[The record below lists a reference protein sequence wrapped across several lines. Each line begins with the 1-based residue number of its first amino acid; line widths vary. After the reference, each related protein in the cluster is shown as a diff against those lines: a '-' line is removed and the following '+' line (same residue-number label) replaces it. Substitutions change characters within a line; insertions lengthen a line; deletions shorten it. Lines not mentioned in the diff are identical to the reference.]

1 MPTKL
6 LIVGG
11 VAGGASTATRARR
24 LNEDAE
30 IILFERGEFISYAN
44 CGLPYYI
51 GKEIT
56 ERDDLLVTT
65 PELLINR
72 FNVDVRT
79 FSEVTAIDRG
89 NKQVTVRNHVE
100 NRTYTESYDKLVLC
114 PGGRPIKPPLPG
126 IDLDTVFSLWTIPDS
141 DRIKAFIDEKKP
153 RSAVVIG
160 GGFIGLEMAENL
172 IARGIEVTVVEMLDQ
187 VMPPLDFEMVSL
199 VHSHIIENGCNL
211 HLSDAVSSF
220 RKEGERTFVTAKS
233 GAEIECDLVILS
245 IGVRPNNELA
255 RDAGLELGDRGGIRT
270 NPHMQTSDPDIY
282 AAGDVVEV
290 KDFVSGQPAMIPL
303 AGPANK
309 QGRIVA
315 DNIFGR
321 RSVFKGTQ
329 GSAVVKVFD
338 MTVALTGNN
347 EKTLKR
353 YGIPYRISYTQSG
366 SHASYYPG
374 SQMMNVKLIFT
385 PDDGKILGA
394 QIVGMEGADKRID
407 VLATAIRAGMT
418 VFDLEELELAYA
430 PPYSSAKDP
439 VNMAG
444 FVASNILRKDVENVN
459 WDELDGLDREEY
471 VLLDVREQ
479 DELDMHEMLE
489 GAINIDL
496 NELRRRLSELDKD
509 KTYVIYCAMGQRG
522 YIAYRMLSQHGFAC
536 RNLSG
541 GYNAYMAPRI
551 DLASIVLG
559 APCEDELL
567 TRAPGM
573 ADVDIDFSVNA
584 CGVPCPGPIMKLS
597 KKITE
602 MADGN
607 VLKITASDRG
617 FASDV
622 PGWCSKSG
630 NQLLSLSSEKGIFT
644 AIIRKGKPAE
654 DLCEG
659 SGDEPEDD
667 GDDGMN
673 KTAITINS
681 AEPKNL
687 FPAFILASSAAASGE
702 EVILYFT
709 PNAAPALKKGVL
721 ESMEMKG
728 MPRMADLVE
737 GVAFMDGRFLLCEL
751 ALKAEE
757 ITAEELRE
765 EVEVVGV
772 TTFVVAASGAK
783 MTFSF

>member
-1 MPTKL
+1 MSIKL

-24 LNEDAE
+24 LNEEAE

-79 FSEVTAIDRG
+79 FSEVTAIDRA
-89 NKQVTVRNHVE
+89 NKLVTVRDHVQK
-100 NRTYTESYDKLVLC
+100 RTYTESYDKLVLC
-114 PGGRPIKPPLPG
+114 PGGRPIKPPLVG
-126 IDLDTVFSLWTIPDS
+126 IDLDSVFSLWTIPDS
-141 DRIKAFIDEKKP
+141 DRIKMFMEMNKP
-153 RSAVVIG
+153 KSAVVIG

-172 IARGIEVTVVEMLDQ
+172 IAKGLEVTLVEMLDQ
-187 VMPPLDFEMVSL
+187 VMPPLDYEMASI
-199 VHSHIIENGCNL
+199 VHSHITESGCRL
-211 HLSDAVSSF
+211 HLSDAVSFFS
-220 RKEGERTFVTAKS
+220 ERDGRTVVTTQS
-233 GAEIECDLVILS
+233 GAEIECDMVILS

-270 NPHMQTSDPDIY
+270 DGHMLTSDPHIY

-290 KDFVSGQPAMIPL
+290 TDFVSGQPAMIPL

-347 EKTLKR
+347 EKSLKR
-353 YGIPYRISYTQSG
+353 FEIPYLISYTQSG

-374 SQMMNVKLIFT
+374 SQMMNVKLIFS
-385 PDDGKILGA
+385 PGDGKILGG
-394 QIVGMEGADKRID
+394 QIVGMEGVDKRID
-407 VLATAIRAGMT
+407 VIATAIRAGMT

-444 FVASNILRKDVENVN
+444 FVASNMIRGDVETVHWFEMDDIDMNTHA
-459 WDELDGLDREEY
+459 
-471 VLLDVREQ
+471 LLDVRD
-479 DELDMHEMLE
+479 DEELEMHGPLD
-489 GAINIDL
+489 GAVHIPL
-496 NELRRRLSELDKD
+496 NELRRRLSELDKE

-522 YIAYRMLSQHGFAC
+522 YIGYRMLVQHGFSC

-541 GYNAYMAPRI
+541 GYTIYT
-551 DLASIVLG
+551 ASRAEIKEPPTVEVSCLG
-559 APCEDELL
+559 ILEKGA
-567 TRAPGM
+567 
-573 ADVDIDFSVNA
+573 VDFDFAVNA

-597 KKITE
+597 KKIAE
-602 MADGN
+602 MEDGQ

-622 PGWCSKSG
+622 PGWCGKSG
-630 NQLLSLSSEKGIFT
+630 NELLSLSSEKGIFS
-644 AIIRKGKPAE
+644 AVIRKGRADEVPCGEVAE
-654 DLCEG
+654 DAET
-659 SGDEPEDD
+659 EEET
-667 GDDGMN
+667 GDDEVS
-673 KTAITINS
+673 KTAITINTS
-681 AEPKNL
+681 EPKDL
-687 FPAFILASSAAASGE
+687 FPAFILASSAAASGD

-709 PNAAPALKKGVL
+709 PNAASALKKGVL
-721 ESMEMKG
+721 ESMELKG
-728 MPRMADLVE
+728 MPKMADLVE

-751 ALKAEE
+751 ALK
-757 ITAEELRE
+757 TGDVTREELRE

-772 TTFVVAASGAK
+772 TTFVVAAQGAK

>member
-1 MPTKL
+1 MSIKL

-24 LNEDAE
+24 LNEEAE

-79 FSEVTAIDRG
+79 FSEVTAIDRA
-89 NKQVTVRNHVE
+89 NKLVTVRDHVQK
-100 NRTYTESYDKLVLC
+100 RTYTESYDKLVLC
-114 PGGRPIKPPLPG
+114 PGGRPIKPPLVG
-126 IDLDTVFSLWTIPDS
+126 IDLDSVFSLWTIPDS
-141 DRIKAFIDEKKP
+141 DRIKTFMEDNKP

-172 IARGIEVTVVEMLDQ
+172 IAKGLEVTLVEMLDQ
-187 VMPPLDFEMVSL
+187 VMPPLDYEMASI
-199 VHSHIIENGCNL
+199 VHSHITESGCRL
-211 HLSDAVSSF
+211 HLSDAVSFFS
-220 RKEGERTFVTAKS
+220 ERDGRTVVTTQS
-233 GAEIECDLVILS
+233 GAEIECDMVILS

-270 NPHMQTSDPDIY
+270 DGHMLTSDPHIY

-290 KDFVSGQPAMIPL
+290 TDFVSGQPAMIPL

-321 RSVFKGTQ
+321 PSVFKGTQ

-347 EKTLKR
+347 EKSLKR
-353 YGIPYRISYTQSG
+353 YEIPYLISYTQSG

-374 SQMMNVKLIFT
+374 SQMMNVKLIFS
-385 PDDGKILGA
+385 PGDGKILGG
-394 QIVGMEGADKRID
+394 QIVGMEGVDKRID
-407 VLATAIRAGMT
+407 VIATAIRAGMT

-444 FVASNILRKDVENVN
+444 FVASNMIRGDVETVHWFEMDDIDMNTHA
-459 WDELDGLDREEY
+459 
-471 VLLDVREQ
+471 LLDVRD
-479 DELDMHEMLE
+479 DEELEMHGPLD
-489 GAINIDL
+489 GAVHIPL
-496 NELRRRLSELDKD
+496 NELRRRLSELDKE

-522 YIAYRMLSQHGFAC
+522 YIGYRMLIQHGFQC
-536 RNLSG
+536 SNLSG
-541 GYNAYMAPRI
+541 GYTIYT
-551 DLASIVLG
+551 ASRAEIKEPPTVEVSCLG
-559 APCEDELL
+559 ILEKGA
-567 TRAPGM
+567 
-573 ADVDIDFSVNA
+573 VDFDFAVNA

-597 KKITE
+597 KKIAE
-602 MADGN
+602 MEDGQ

-622 PGWCSKSG
+622 PGWCGKSG
-630 NQLLSLSSEKGIFT
+630 NELLSLSSEKGIFS
-644 AIIRKGKPAE
+644 AVIRKGRADEVPCGEVAE
-654 DLCEG
+654 DAET
-659 SGDEPEDD
+659 EEET
-667 GDDGMN
+667 GDDEVS
-673 KTAITINS
+673 KTAITINTS
-681 AEPKNL
+681 EPKDL
-687 FPAFILASSAAASGE
+687 FPAFILASSAAASGD

-709 PNAAPALKKGVL
+709 PNAASALKKGVL
-721 ESMEMKG
+721 ESMELKG
-728 MPRMADLVE
+728 MPKMADLVE

-751 ALKAEE
+751 ALK
-757 ITAEELRE
+757 TGDVTREELRE

-772 TTFVVAASGAK
+772 TTFVVAAQGAK

>member
-1 MPTKL
+1 MKL

-51 GKEIT
+51 GNEIT
-56 ERDDLLVTT
+56 ERGDLLVTT

-79 FSEVTAIDRG
+79 FSEVTEIDRA
-89 NKQVTVRNHVE
+89 NKSIKVMDIRKGE
-100 NRTYTESYDKLVLC
+100 TYTENFDKLVLC
-114 PGGRPIKPPLPG
+114 PGGSPIKPPLGG
-126 IDLDTVFSLWTIPDS
+126 IDLDTVFVLWTIPDS
-141 DRIKAFIDEKKP
+141 DEIKAFIENNKP
-153 RSAVVIG
+153 KSAVVIG

-172 IARGIEVTVVEMLDQ
+172 IAKGLDVTIVEMLDQ
-187 VMPPLDFEMVSL
+187 VMPPLDYEMVSI
-199 VHSHIIENGCNL
+199 VHSHIIESGCRL
-211 HLSDAVSSF
+211 HLKDAVSSF
-220 RKEGERTFVTAKS
+220 RKENDRTVVTTNS
-233 GAEIECDLVILS
+233 GAEIECDMVILS

-255 RDAGLELGDRGGIRT
+255 RKAGLELGDRGGIRT
-270 NPHMQTSDPDIY
+270 DEHMLTSDPDIY

-321 RSVFKGTQ
+321 RSVFNGTQ

-338 MTVALTGNN
+338 MTVALTGNS
-347 EKTLKR
+347 EKGLKR
-353 YGIPYRISYTQSG
+353 YDIPYLVSYTQSG

-374 SQMMNVKLIFT
+374 SQMMNVKLIFS
-385 PDDGKILGA
+385 PEDGKILGG

-407 VLATAIRAGMT
+407 VIATAIRAGMT

-444 FVASNILRKDVENVN
+444 FVASNILRKDVENIYWN
-459 WDELDGLDREEY
+459 EIEDLDGDEF
-471 VLLDVREQ
+471 VLLDVRD
-479 DELDMHEMLE
+479 DEEIEMHALLE
-489 GAINIDL
+489 GAVHIPL
-496 NELRRRLSELDKD
+496 NQLRGRLYELDKT
-509 KTYVIYCAMGQRG
+509 KTYIIYCAMGQRG
-522 YIAYRMLSQHGFAC
+522 YIGYRMMVQHGFRC
-536 RNLSG
+536 KNLSG
-541 GYNAYMAPRI
+541 GYNLYMAPRTNL
-551 DLASIVLG
+551 DSIPVRS
-559 APCEDELL
+559 PCEAELTSGKQL
-567 TRAPGM
+567 IGDAK
-573 ADVDIDFSVNA
+573 IDFTVNA

-597 KKITE
+597 KKMGE
-602 MADGN
+602 MEDGN
-607 VLKITASDRG
+607 ILKITASDRG

-630 NQLLSLSSEKGIFT
+630 NQLLSLSSDKGIFT
-644 AIIRKGKPAE
+644 AVIRKGMPSE
-654 DLCEG
+654 DICEKLADD
-659 SGDEPEDD
+659 SDDE
-667 GDDGMN
+667 GDDGVS
-673 KTAITINS
+673 KTAITINTS
-681 AEPKNL
+681 EPKDL
-687 FPAFILASSAAASGE
+687 FPAFILASSAAASGD

-721 ESMEMKG
+721 EAMEMKG
-728 MPRMADLVE
+728 MPDMADLVE

-751 ALKAEE
+751 ALKTGEL
-757 ITAEELRE
+757 TAEELRE

-772 TTFVVAASGAK
+772 TTFVVAAQGAK

>member
-1 MPTKL
+1 MSMKL

-24 LNEDAE
+24 LNEEAE

-72 FNVDVRT
+72 FNIDVRT
-79 FSEVTAIDRG
+79 FSEVTEIDRTG
-89 NKQVTVRNHVE
+89 KKVTVRDHVKKE
-100 NRTYTESYDKLVLC
+100 TYTESYDKLVLC
-114 PGGRPIKPPLPG
+114 PGGRPIKPPLAG
-126 IDLDTVFSLWTIPDS
+126 IDLDSVFSLWTIPDS
-141 DRIKAFIDEKKP
+141 DRIKTFMETKNPK
-153 RSAVVIG
+153 SAVVIG

-172 IARGIEVTVVEMLDQ
+172 IAKGLEVTLVEMLDQ
-187 VMPPLDFEMVSL
+187 VMPPLDYEMASI
-199 VHSHIIENGCNL
+199 VHSHITESGCRL
-211 HLSDAVSSF
+211 HLSDAVSFFS
-220 RKEGERTFVTAKS
+220 ERDGRTVVTTQN
-233 GAEIECDLVILS
+233 GAEIECDMVILS

-270 NPHMQTSDPDIY
+270 DGHMLTSDPHIY

-290 KDFVSGQPAMIPL
+290 TDFVSGQPAMIPL

-347 EKTLKR
+347 EKSLKR
-353 YGIPYRISYTQSG
+353 HGIPYLMSYTQSG

-374 SQMMNVKLIFT
+374 SQMMNVKLIFS
-385 PDDGKILGA
+385 PGDGRILGG
-394 QIVGMEGADKRID
+394 QIVGMEGVDKRID
-407 VLATAIRAGMT
+407 VIATAIRAGMT

-444 FVASNILRKDVENVN
+444 FVASNIIRGDVKTVH
-459 WDELDGLDREEY
+459 WFELDDIDMNTH
-471 VLLDVREQ
+471 VLLDLR
-479 DELDMHEMLE
+479 DEEELEMHGMLD
-489 GAINIDL
+489 GAVHIPL
-496 NELRRRLSELDKD
+496 NELRRRLSELDRN
-509 KTYVIYCAMGQRG
+509 KTYIIYCAIGQRG
-522 YIAYRMLSQHGFAC
+522 YIGYRMLVQHGFRC

-541 GYNAYMAPRI
+541 GYTIYTAPRAEI
-551 DLASIVLG
+551 KEPSTVEVSG
-559 APCEDELL
+559 VGLL
-567 TRAPGM
+567 DKSP
-573 ADVDIDFSVNA
+573 VDFDFAVNA
-584 CGVPCPGPIMKLS
+584 CGVPCPGPIMKLG
-597 KKITE
+597 KKIAE
-602 MADGN
+602 MEAGQ

-622 PGWCSKSG
+622 PGWCGKSG
-630 NQLLSLSSEKGIFT
+630 NELLSLTSEKGIFS
-644 AIIRKGKPAE
+644 AVIRKGMTILESCKGGME
-654 DLCEG
+654 ELET
-659 SGDEPEDD
+659 EDD
-667 GDDGMN
+667 EGDDGVS
-673 KTAITINS
+673 KTAITINTS
-681 AEPKNL
+681 EPKDL
-687 FPAFILASSAAASGE
+687 FPAFILASSAAATGD

-709 PNAAPALKKGVL
+709 PNAAPALVKGVL

-728 MPRMADLVE
+728 MPAMADLVE

-751 ALKAEE
+751 ALK
-757 ITAEELRE
+757 TGDVTREELRE

-772 TTFVVAASGAK
+772 TTFVVAAQGAK

>member
-1 MPTKL
+1 MSMKL

-51 GKEIT
+51 GNEIT
-56 ERDDLLVTT
+56 ERGDLLVTT

-79 FSEVTAIDRG
+79 FSEVTEIDRA
-89 NKQVTVRNHVE
+89 NKSIKVMDIRKGE
-100 NRTYTESYDKLVLC
+100 TYTENFDKLVLC
-114 PGGRPIKPPLPG
+114 PGGSPIKPPLGG
-126 IDLDTVFSLWTIPDS
+126 IDLDTVFVLWTIPDS
-141 DRIKAFIDEKKP
+141 DEIKAFIENNKP
-153 RSAVVIG
+153 KSAVVIG

-172 IARGIEVTVVEMLDQ
+172 IAKGLDVTIVEMLDQ
-187 VMPPLDFEMVSL
+187 VMPPLDYEMVSI
-199 VHSHIIENGCNL
+199 VHSHIIESGCRL
-211 HLSDAVSSF
+211 HLKDAVSSF
-220 RKEGERTFVTAKS
+220 RKENDRTVVTTNS
-233 GAEIECDLVILS
+233 GAEIECDMVILS

-255 RDAGLELGDRGGIRT
+255 RKAGLELGDRGGIRT
-270 NPHMQTSDPDIY
+270 DEHMLTSDPDIY

-321 RSVFKGTQ
+321 RSVFNGTQ

-338 MTVALTGNN
+338 MTVALTGNS
-347 EKTLKR
+347 EKGLKR
-353 YGIPYRISYTQSG
+353 YDIPYLVSYTQSG

-374 SQMMNVKLIFT
+374 SQMMNVKLIFS
-385 PDDGKILGA
+385 PEDGKILGG

-407 VLATAIRAGMT
+407 VIATAIRAGMT

-444 FVASNILRKDVENVN
+444 FVASNILRKDVENIYWN
-459 WDELDGLDREEY
+459 EIEDLDGDEF
-471 VLLDVREQ
+471 VLLDVRD
-479 DELDMHEMLE
+479 DEEIEMHALLE
-489 GAINIDL
+489 GAVHIPL
-496 NELRRRLSELDKD
+496 NQLRGRLYELDKT
-509 KTYVIYCAMGQRG
+509 KTYIIYCAMGQRG
-522 YIAYRMLSQHGFAC
+522 YIGYRMMVQHGFRC
-536 RNLSG
+536 KNLSG
-541 GYNAYMAPRI
+541 GYNLYMAPRTNL
-551 DLASIVLG
+551 DSIPVRS
-559 APCEDELL
+559 PCEAELTSGKQL
-567 TRAPGM
+567 IGDAK
-573 ADVDIDFSVNA
+573 IDFTVNA

-597 KKITE
+597 KKMGE
-602 MADGN
+602 MEDGN
-607 VLKITASDRG
+607 ILKITASDRG

-630 NQLLSLSSEKGIFT
+630 NQLLSLSSDKGIFT
-644 AIIRKGKPAE
+644 AVIRKGMPSE
-654 DLCEG
+654 DICEKLADD
-659 SGDEPEDD
+659 SDDE
-667 GDDGMN
+667 GDDGVS
-673 KTAITINS
+673 KTAITINTS
-681 AEPKNL
+681 EPKDL
-687 FPAFILASSAAASGE
+687 FPAFILASSAAASGD

-721 ESMEMKG
+721 EAMEMKG
-728 MPRMADLVE
+728 MPDMADLVE

-751 ALKAEE
+751 ALKTGEL
-757 ITAEELRE
+757 TAEELRE

-772 TTFVVAASGAK
+772 TTFVVAAQGAK

>member
-1 MPTKL
+1 MSIKV

-24 LNEDAE
+24 LSEEAE
-30 IILFERGEFISYAN
+30 IILFERGEYISYAN

-72 FNVDVRT
+72 FNIDVRT
-79 FSEVTAIDRG
+79 FSEVTGIDRA

-126 IDLDTVFSLWTIPDS
+126 IDLDSIFILWTIPDS
-141 DRIKAFIDEKKP
+141 DRIKAIIDEKKP

-172 IARGIEVTVVEMLDQ
+172 IARGMEVTVVEMLDQ
-187 VMPPLDFEMVSL
+187 VMPPLDFEMASI
-199 VHSHIIENGCNL
+199 VHSHIIENGCRL

-220 RKEGERTFVTAKS
+220 RKEGDLTVVTTKG
-233 GAEIECDLVILS
+233 GAEIECDMVILS

-270 NPHMQTSDPDIY
+270 NPHMLTSDPDIY

-290 KDFVSGQPAMIPL
+290 KDFISGQPAMIPL

-347 EKTLKR
+347 EKILGR
-353 YGIPYRISYTQSG
+353 YGMPYLISYTQSG

-444 FVASNILRKDVENVN
+444 FVASNILRKDVENVYWN
-459 WDELDGLDREEY
+459 EVDSLNAEEE
-471 VLLDVREQ
+471 VLLDVRD
-479 DELDMHEMLE
+479 DEELEMHGPLD
-489 GAINIDL
+489 GAVHIPL
-496 NELRRRLSELDKD
+496 NELRRRLSELDTDRK
-509 KTYVIYCAMGQRG
+509 YIVYCAIGQRG
-522 YIAYRMLSQHGFAC
+522 YIACRMLIQNGFSC
-536 RNLSG
+536 KNLSG
-541 GYNAYMAPRI
+541 GYNIYAAPRV
-551 DLASIVLG
+551 DLDTITPST
-559 APCEDELL
+559 PCEGELME
-567 TRAPGM
+567 RMPGM
-573 ADVDIDFSVNA
+573 ADVDVDFAVNA

-597 KKITE
+597 KKINE
-602 MADGN
+602 MEDGN

-644 AIIRKGKPAE
+644 AIIRKGRPPA
-654 DLCEG
+654 DICEG
-659 SGDEPEDD
+659 ESDEPEDD
-667 GDDGMN
+667 GDEQMS
-673 KTAITINS
+673 KTAITINT

-687 FPAFILASSAAASGE
+687 FPAFILASSAAASGD

-721 ESMEMKG
+721 ESMEMEG
-728 MPRMADLVE
+728 MPNMSDLVE

-751 ALKAEE
+751 ALKTGDL
-757 ITAEELRE
+757 TAEELRE

-772 TTFVVAASGAK
+772 TTFVVAAQGAK